1 MRNDVTME
9 SMIMD
14 GMITD
19 GPFGIYPVIN
29 SFNAVT
35 DTDFVDDP
43 FFPDDPEV
51 LMATG
56 AQLTHFCYNS
66 QYRFQSLNTKKSSS
80 QGFFQ
85 DFL

>member
-56 AQLTHFCYNS
+56 TQNTHFLPLP
-66 QYRFQSLNTKKSSS
+66 QLHF
-80 QGFFQ
+80 
-85 DFL
+85 